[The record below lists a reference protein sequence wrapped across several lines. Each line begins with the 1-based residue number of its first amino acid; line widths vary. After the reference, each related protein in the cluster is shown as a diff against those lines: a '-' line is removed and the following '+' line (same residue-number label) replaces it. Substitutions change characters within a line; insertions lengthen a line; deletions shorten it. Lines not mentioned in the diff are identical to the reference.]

1 MDNFAKSKLKSENCD
16 LRTQLEEVNRK
27 LDIVNSSLNKYIQ
40 INQKQDQLILNL
52 EEKYNNLRVLLKEE
66 LDQSYKYT
74 VLISFIKLKN
84 NIIKASK
91 IDEEERIELFVNQF
105 IMNNQNSE
113 TLKKIFPSGCQSK
126 DRYKY
131 YRDLKELYARI
142 VYNSTN

>member
-1 MDNFAKSKLKSENCD
+1 MDSFAKAKLKNENGD
-16 LRTQLEEVNRK
+16 LRTQLEEVNHK
-27 LDIVNSSLNKYIQ
+27 LGIVNNSLNKYIQ
-40 INQKQDQLILNL
+40 LSQKQDQLILNL

-91 IDEEERIELFVNQF
+91 IDEEERIELFINQF

-126 DRYKY
+126 DQYKY
-131 YRDLKELYARI
+131 YRDLKELYARV

>member
-1 MDNFAKSKLKSENCD
+1 MDSFAKAKLKSENVD
-16 LRTQLEEVNRK
+16 LRTQLNELNHK

-84 NIIKASK
+84 NIIKVGK
-91 IDEEERIELFVNQF
+91 FNEDERIELFINQF
-105 IMNNQNSE
+105 IMNNQNNES
-113 TLKKIFPSGCQSK
+113 LKKFFHVEPI
-126 DRYKY
+126 
-131 YRDLKELYARI
+131 LKTTI
-142 VYNSTN
+142 STIGICEIYTIEWSITL

>member
-1 MDNFAKSKLKSENCD
+1 MDSFAKAKLKSENVD

-27 LDIVNSSLNKYIQ
+27 LDIVNNSLNKYIQ
-40 INQKQDQLILNL
+40 LSQKQDQLIQNI

-91 IDEEERIELFVNQF
+91 IDEEERIELFINQF

-113 TLKKIFPSGCQSK
+113 TLKKIFPIGAHSK
-126 DRYKY
+126 DYYKY
-131 YRDLKELYARI
+131 YRDLKELYARV

>member
-1 MDNFAKSKLKSENCD
+1 MEKHKLKNENEDLKFQISE
-16 LRTQLEEVNRK
+16 LNRK

-40 INQKQDQLILNL
+40 INTKQDQLILNL

-84 NIIKASK
+84 NIIRVAK
-91 IDEEERIELFVNQF
+91 IDEDQRIELFINQF

-113 TLKKIFPSGCQSK
+113 TLKKIFPIGAHSK
-126 DRYKY
+126 DYYKY
-131 YRDLKELYARI
+131 YRDLKELYARV

>member
-1 MDNFAKSKLKSENCD
+1 MDSFAKAKLKNENGD
-16 LRTQLEEVNRK
+16 LRTQLEQVNHK
-27 LDIVNSSLNKYIQ
+27 LDIVNNSLNKYIQ
-40 INQKQDQLILNL
+40 INQKQDKLILNL

-91 IDEEERIELFVNQF
+91 IDEEERIELFINQF

-113 TLKKIFPSGCQSK
+113 TLKKIFPIGAHSK
-126 DRYKY
+126 DYYKY
-131 YRDLKELYARI
+131 YRDLKELYARV